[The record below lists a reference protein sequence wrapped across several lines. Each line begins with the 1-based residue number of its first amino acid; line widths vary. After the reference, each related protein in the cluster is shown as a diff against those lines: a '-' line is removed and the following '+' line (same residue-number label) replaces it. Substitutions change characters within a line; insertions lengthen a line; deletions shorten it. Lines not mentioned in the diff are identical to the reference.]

1 MKKTFALYR
10 GDQFIDLGTRQELA
24 KKMGVTPKTI
34 SYLSTPAR
42 MRKIKGKENK
52 SLIAIKIE
60 DDEDE

>member
-1 MKKTFALYR
+1 MFALYK
-10 GDQFIDLGTRQELA
+10 GDEFIDLGTRQELA

-42 MRKIKGKENK
+42 MRKIKDKENK